1 MLGFA
6 QVEMEDPGLT
16 LTNVQIFRLDFVTAM
31 EGEVDL

>member
-1 MLGFA
+1 MVGFA

-16 LTNVQIFRLDFVTAM
+16 LTNVRIFWLDFLMAM